1 MPVSILVAAYHM
13 LDTGTP
19 YRDLGADWFAH
30 RRPEAQARKLIHQLN
45 VLGYTVSL
53 SPIDRAA

>member
-1 MPVSILVAAYHM
+1 LTAPSAVKQKKNSLNLEQARV
-13 LDTGTP
+13 
-19 YRDLGADWFAH
+19 RADWFAR